1 MEGTTKRTPP
11 AAPGY
16 EFLQPLAVGG
26 TSTVWLA
33 RQVSLDRTVAV
44 KVLDASLLADE
55 AERARFREE
64 ARAAARLDVPSI
76 VRVVDF
82 GEVGGELYYVMEYV
96 EGTSLAEWLLAN
108 GRMAAE
114 PALQVTEIVAAAM
127 AAAWE
132 KTGLVHGDI
141 KPGNVL
147 VGTDGAVK
155 LTDLGLSR
163 LSARFTSAGPAALT
177 AELEGTPT
185 YLAPEQVGGE
195 PATVQSDVYSLG
207 LTLYH
212 LVTGKVP
219 FDGRSL
225 ADLLAAQVDDF
236 LPDPCD
242 LVGDS
247 LPVGVAW
254 LLAKMTA
261 KEPAR
266 RPDWTALLADLRRL
280 RAGDVP
286 AGPFP
291 GDAEST
297 VMLSAA
303 HQPGM
308 RAAVRVAASSGGRS
322 VAVSVASR
330 NGFRMPASSGPSV
343 RAQMRGASGGGFGKF
358 LGFLLFLLVVAA
370 GVWFFVF
377 RSHPERVVELK
388 KMFSGDASAT
398 PAASAP
404 SERPVPPVPAAS
416 AETAPA
422 AAPEA
427 APDRHE
433 VVPLPSPTAAR
444 GRGTDVEGAWADP
457 RYVEAAKRFNT
468 ALERYQAARA
478 DQVGPTDPVWGEIG
492 REAAEAAT
500 ALDRLRPGAPS
511 GVPLRDYANMACQLA
526 KDARLA
532 ARTEE
537 EKRADWTRAPKRRH
551 PGAAPWPSPERA
563 EGDAF
568 AFGRMQLGYAW
579 DVLPAPRSTLGV
591 EWLTMVSAQATAA
604 PNTSGDMSMPLI
616 GALRFLMD
624 AQEAAQ
630 RLEQPLPVRELAKS
644 DLFPF
649 GGVFAYRGLDPKAYG
664 NIRRPAPRYRKLDL
678 LADADDQLVGLY
690 FHDDDPVALAH
701 PEEAFSTVSRIA
713 DFVEGSELPADGNL
727 RACHQFMLGEGTAR
741 IDSETAD
748 FSAAPPRPV
757 RQSTFI
763 LPKGFL
769 DCLYYHAIGAAD

>member
-1 MEGTTKRTPP
+1 MDGTTKRTPP

-16 EFLQPLAVGG
+16 EFLQPLAAGG

-114 PALQVTEIVAAAM
+114 PALQVAEIVAAAM
-127 AAAWE
+127 ATAWE
-132 KTGLVHGDI
+132 KAGLVHGDI

-147 VGTDGAVK
+147 VGTDGSVK

-163 LSARFTSAGPAALT
+163 LSARFASAGPAAMT

-212 LVTGKVP
+212 LVTGKIP
-219 FDGRSL
+219 FEGRSL

-242 LVGDS
+242 IVGNS

-261 KEPAR
+261 KEPSR
-266 RPDWTALLADLRRL
+266 RPDWTALLNDIRRL
-280 RAGDVP
+280 RGGGLPV
-286 AGPFP
+286 GPFP
-291 GDAEST
+291 GDTEST
-297 VMLSAA
+297 VLLSSA
-303 HQPGM
+303 HRPGAHGTM
-308 RAAVRVAASSGGRS
+308 MTSGPTGRKAMAIS
-322 VAVSVASR
+322 MKPR
-330 NGFRMPASSGPSV
+330 NGFRMGSGAGPSV
-343 RAQMRGASGGGFGKF
+343 RAQMRGAKSGGFGKF
-358 LGFLLFLLVVAA
+358 IGFLLFLLVVAA

-377 RSHPERVVELK
+377 RGHPDRVAQLK
-388 KMFSGDASAT
+388 ATFSGESAA
-398 PAASAP
+398 PASAP
-404 SERPVPPVPAAS
+404 AERPVVPTATKPAS
-416 AETAPA
+416 AP
-422 AAPEA
+422 APEA
-427 APDRHE
+427 DRHE
-433 VVPLPSPTAAR
+433 VVPLPSPTASK
-444 GRGTDVEGAWADP
+444 GRGTDVAGAWADP
-457 RYVEAAKRFNT
+457 RYVEAAQRFNA
-468 ALERYQAARA
+468 ALERYQAAVA
-478 DQVGPTDPVWGEIG
+478 EPAAPEDPAWTEIG
-492 REAAEAAT
+492 REATAVAE
-500 ALDRLRPGAPS
+500 ALDRLRPDAPA
-511 GVPLRDYANMACQLA
+511 GVPLRDYANMAYQLA

-537 EKRADWTRAPKRRH
+537 EKRADWTHAPKHRH

-579 DVLPAPRSTLGV
+579 DVLPAPRSNLGV
-591 EWLTMVSAQATAA
+591 EWLTMVSSQATAA
-604 PNTSGDMSMPLI
+604 PNTSGDMSLALI
-616 GALRFLMD
+616 GSLRFLMNVK
-624 AQEAAQ
+624 EAAQ
-630 RLEQPLPVRELAKS
+630 RLEQPLPVRERTKS

-649 GGVFAYRGLDPKAYG
+649 GGVFVYRGLDPKAYG
-664 NIRRPAPRYRKLDL
+664 NIRRPAPRYRKLAL
-678 LADADDQLVGLY
+678 LADADDQLIGLY

-701 PEEAFSTVSRIA
+701 PEEAFSQVSRVG
-713 DFVEGSELPADGNL
+713 DFVEGTELPAGGSVQ
-727 RACHQFMLGEGTAR
+727 ACHQFMLGGGTVR
-741 IDSETAD
+741 LDSETAD
-748 FSAAPPRPV
+748 FSATPPRPV
-757 RQSTFI
+757 RQSTLI
-763 LPKGFL
+763 MPKALL
-769 DCLYYHAIGAAD
+769 DCLYYHAIGAPE